1 MGWHGCILPAWQG
14 LGVCVGC
21 GMSPERP
28 RDGEALQRDV
38 LASLGWV
45 MGQGGMGGVGGGVK

>member
-1 MGWHGCILPAWQG
+1 M
-14 LGVCVGC
+14 CVGC